1 MKNSSIFL
9 IILLISGVAYAF
21 PQFRDGFQIYCD
33 GEMLEAG
40 YNASPLVYDWNQDG
54 LNDLV
59 VACLEEIDSVKVGTI
74 QFYPNSGTNT
84 NPVFTGFTRI
94 MADGEDIHTEGH
106 C

>member
-1 MKNSSIFL
+1 MCRLFL
-9 IILLISGVAYAF
+9 IPALVSAGIALAF
-21 PQFRDGFQIYCD
+21 PPFQNEFQIYSA
-33 GEMLEAG
+33 GEKLEAG
-40 YNASPLVYDWNQDG
+40 WNSSPTVCDWNGDG

-59 VACLEEIDSVKVGTI
+59 IACLEEIDSTKVGTL

>member
-1 MKNSSIFL
+1 MRIVLLFSILSFA
-9 IILLISGVAYAF
+9 GTAAAF
-21 PQFRDGFQIYCD
+21 PAFMESFQLYSA

-40 YNASPLVYDWNQDG
+40 YNSSPTVVDWNDDG

-59 VACLEEIDSVKVGTI
+59 IACLEEIDSTKVGTI
-74 QFYPNSGTNT
+74 QFYPNSGTNA

>member
-1 MKNSSIFL
+1 MRKEL
-9 IILLISGVAYAF
+9 LLLPVLLITGIAAAF
-21 PQFRDGFQIYCD
+21 PSFVDGFQIYSG

-40 YNASPLVYDWNQDG
+40 YNSSPTVCDWNGDG

-59 VACLEEIDSVKVGTI
+59 IACLEDIDSTKVGTI
-74 QFYPNSGTNT
+74 QFYQNSGTNT

-94 MADGEDIHTEGH
+94 QADGADIHTAGH